1 MRIKFTAVV
10 LMMLLIG
17 AMCGSLL
24 LSGRA
29 ASNDAPAPT
38 LNEAPASTLTAETEA
53 LKTPFPDIQIP
64 GIPTNGE
71 CCLWRSQKRIQGSRQ
86 AQFAA
91 PYACATG
98 ATMRGD
104 MRIKMQLVTT
114 TPVCDQTAA
123 AIPNGSLLVASGR
136 VTRRN
141 DGFMHFI
148 GDFTIT
154 NLANVVLF
162 RGTMETIDR
171 IGTHSTP
178 FNCEQCNPPSHF
190 EGWLVGRGEGA
201 LVELSL
207 RGMLTARG
215 ITPSPQSPN
224 TAFAGLLSGTV
235 IKCQ

>member
-1 MRIKFTAVV
+1 MRTKYIASALLALLVAVV
-10 LMMLLIG
+10 
-17 AMCGSLL
+17 CGSLL
-24 LSGRA
+24 IQGRA
-29 ASNDAPAPT
+29 ASNEAPAPT
-38 LNEAPASTLTAETEA
+38 RATEAEA
-53 LKTPFPDIQIP
+53 LKTPFPDIPIP
-64 GIPTNGE
+64 GIPATGE
-71 CCLWRSQKRIQGSRQ
+71 CCLWRSQKRIQGARQ
-86 AQFAA
+86 AQFEA

-98 ATMRGD
+98 ATMRGSL
-104 MRIKMQLVTT
+104 RIRMQLATT

-123 AIPNGSLLVASGR
+123 ALPNGSVLVASGR

-154 NLANVVLF
+154 NPANVVLF

-171 IGTHSTP
+171 IGTHSQP

-207 RGMLTARG
+207 RAMLTARG

-224 TAFAGLLSGTV
+224 APFGGLLSGTL
-235 IKCQ
+235 IKCS